1 LAGRLFEKRN
11 RPVSRIHV
19 CSLSRIAD
27 VTEAA
32 GARSLV
38 TLVNRDIRVS
48 RPSAITPERHLHVA
62 ISDIC
67 EAVDGHILAN
77 DNHVQS
83 LIQFVRAWDQS
94 QPIVI
99 HCYAGVSRSTA
110 AAYITACA
118 LKSDTDEAAIAQ
130 QLRRASPTATP
141 NAHLVALADRILGR
155 DGRMSAAIKQIGRGA
170 DCFEAEPFVLELD

>member
-1 LAGRLFEKRN
+1 M
-11 RPVSRIHV
+11 PRIHV

-27 VTEAA
+27 VTEAT

-38 TLVNRDIRVS
+38 TLINHDTAVS
-48 RPSAITPERHLHVA
+48 RPAAIAPERHLHVG

-67 EAVDGHILAN
+67 EAMEGHVLA
-77 DNHVQS
+77 DDDHVNS
-83 LIQFVRAWDQS
+83 LIDFVRAWDRS
-94 QPIVI
+94 EPIVI

-118 LKSDTDEAAIAQ
+118 LQSGEDEAAIARR
-130 QLRRASPTATP
+130 LRRASPTATP
-141 NAHLVALADRILGR
+141 NAHLVALADRILARG
-155 DGRMSAAIKQIGRGA
+155 GRMNAAIKQIGRGV

>member
-1 LAGRLFEKRN
+1 M
-11 RPVSRIHV
+11 PRIHV

-27 VTEAA
+27 VTEAT

-38 TLVNRDIRVS
+38 TLVNNNIRVS
-48 RPSAITPERHLHVA
+48 RPSTITPERHLHVA

-67 EAVDGHILAN
+67 EATEGHILA
-77 DNHVQS
+77 DDDHVHS
-83 LIQFVRAWDQS
+83 LIQFVRMWDRS
-94 QPIVI
+94 EPIVI

-118 LKSDTDEAAIAQ
+118 LKSDADEASIAQ

-141 NAHLVALADRILGR
+141 NARLVALADRILAR
-155 DGRMSAAIKQIGRGA
+155 DGRMNAAIKQIGRGA
-170 DCFEAEPFVLELD
+170 DCFEAEPFVLELE